1 MKDRDCHEDCVAHIH
16 RLFREQL
23 YSNQPMRTDEIG
35 RIRMDNYEL
44 DVDIQ
49 SEVQRRWSII
59 TTDNVADLADLRG
72 FRDDFFRLFGF
83 GIENVDY
90 DADIELMIGY

>member
-1 MKDRDCHEDCVAHIH
+1 
-16 RLFREQL
+16 
-23 YSNQPMRTDEIG
+23 MRTDEIG

-44 DVDIQ
+44 DADIQ
-49 SEVQRRWSII
+49 SEVRRRWSDI

>member
-1 MKDRDCHEDCVAHIH
+1 
-16 RLFREQL
+16 
-23 YSNQPMRTDEIG
+23 MRTDEIG

-44 DVDIQ
+44 DADIQ
-49 SEVQRRWSII
+49 SEVRRRWSDI
-59 TTDNVADLADLRG
+59 TTDNVADLADLGG